1 MTYSERNRQI
11 IPEETVRIAR
21 AAFPK
26 GNAYMRI
33 RDELGELYEDEKFAG
48 LFSKEGQPGEAP
60 GLLAMVSIF
69 QFMEGLSDRQAAD
82 GVRSRIDWKYALGLE
97 ITDAGFDYSL
107 LSEFRDRLIA
117 GSLEQELLDE
127 LLRLCASKDLL
138 KKRGRQRSDST
149 HVLGAVRELNRLE
162 QLGETLRYAL
172 NDVAEIE
179 PEWMRQHAKIDWY
192 QRYAVRFEAAR
203 LPSTEAKRD
212 EMALEIGQAGYE
224 LLAAAYDCASPE
236 TVRTAKGIE
245 VLRRIWLQQYYLNE
259 DQVCLRGSGNL
270 PPAQLLICSPYDVEV
285 RWSQKR
291 QTEWTGYK
299 VHLTET
305 CDEKMPAL
313 ITNVLTTPAT
323 TPDVAVTERIHQNL
337 SSKGFA
343 PQEHIVDTGYIDAEL
358 IVTSQHNH
366 QIELLG
372 PVLLDTT
379 WQGRAKA
386 GFELASFQINWEKH
400 EVVCPQGHPSRIWS
414 ESHDCANNPVI
425 HIRFAAQNCS
435 ACPVRSLCTHA
446 QSNPRSLKLRIQAQ
460 HEALQNARAQQNTE
474 AFKQRYKKRAG
485 VEGTLSQGIR
495 TFDLRKTRYIGL
507 AKTHLQHCLS
517 AVAINLVRL
526 ARWFEGI
533 APAQTRISAF
543 ATLATS

>member
-1 MTYSERNRQI
+1 MTYSERNRQS

-21 AAFPK
+21 AVFPK

-33 RDELGELYEDEKFAG
+33 RDELGELYEDEKFTG

-60 GLLAMVSIF
+60 GLLAVVSIF
-69 QFMEGLSDRQAAD
+69 QFMEGLSDRQAANA
-82 GVRSRIDWKYALGLE
+82 VRSRIDWKYALGLE

-107 LSEFRDRLIA
+107 LSEFRGRLIA
-117 GSLEQELLDE
+117 GSLEQKLLDE
-127 LLRLCASKDLL
+127 LLKLCASKGLL

-162 QLGETLRYAL
+162 LLGETLRYAL

-203 LPSTEAKRD
+203 LPSTEAKRS

-224 LLAAAYDCASPE
+224 LLAAAYDHASPE
-236 TVRTAKGIE
+236 TVRDAKGIE

-259 DQVCLRGSGNL
+259 DQVCLRRSDNL
-270 PPAQLLICSPYDVEV
+270 PPGQLLIRSPYDVEV
-285 RWSQKR
+285 RRSKKR

-323 TPDVAVTERIHQNL
+323 TPDVAVTERIHQDL

-358 IVTSQHNH
+358 LVTSQQDH

-379 WQGRAKA
+379 WQGQAKA

-425 HIRFAAQNCS
+425 HIRFAAQDCS
-435 ACPVRSLCTHA
+435 ACAVRNLCTHA
-446 QSNPRSLKLRIQAQ
+446 QSNPRSLKLRLQAH

-485 VEGTLSQGIR
+485 VEGTLSQGVR
-495 TFDLRKTRYIGL
+495 AFDLRKTRYIGL

-517 AVAINLVRL
+517 AVAINLVRI
-526 ARWFEGI
+526 ARWLEGI

-543 ATLATS
+543 AALATS

>member
-1 MTYSERNRQI
+1 MTYSKRYRQT

-21 AAFPK
+21 AVFPK

-33 RDELGELYEDEKFAG
+33 RDELGVLYEDEKFAG

-60 GLLAMVSIF
+60 GLLAMVSVF
-69 QFMEGLSDRQAAD
+69 QFMEGISDRQAAD
-82 GVRSRIDWKYALGLE
+82 AVRSRIDWKYALGLE
-97 ITDAGFDYSL
+97 MTDAGFDFSL

-127 LLRLCASKDLL
+127 LLRMCEAKELL

-149 HVLGAVRELNRLE
+149 HVLGAVREMNRLE
-162 QLGETLRYAL
+162 MLGETLRYAL
-172 NDVAEIE
+172 NDVAELE
-179 PEWMRQHAKIDWY
+179 PDWMRQHAKVDWY
-192 QRYAVRFEAAR
+192 KRYAVRFEATR
-203 LPSTEAKRD
+203 LPSTEAKRT

-224 LLAAAYDCASPE
+224 LLVAAYDSASPE
-236 TVRTAKGIE
+236 TVRSAKGIE
-245 VLRRIWLQQYYLNE
+245 VLRQIWLQQYYLND
-259 DQVCLRGSGNL
+259 DQVCLRKSGNI
-270 PPAQLLICSPYDVEV
+270 PPAQLMIRSPYDVEV

-291 QTEWTGYK
+291 QTKWIGYK

-323 TPDVAVTERIHQNL
+323 TPDNAVTERIHQDL

-358 IVTSQHNH
+358 LVTSQQNH
-366 QIELLG
+366 QIGLLG
-372 PVLLDTT
+372 PALLDTT
-379 WQGRAKA
+379 WQGQAKT
-386 GFELASFQINWEKH
+386 GFDLANFQINWEKH
-400 EVVCPQGHPSRIWS
+400 EAVCPQGHQSRIWS

-425 HIRFAAQNCS
+425 HIRFAAEDCS
-435 ACPVRSLCTHA
+435 ACTVRSLCTRA
-446 QSNPRSLKLRIQAQ
+446 QKNPRSLKVQPQAY
-460 HEALQNARAQQNTE
+460 HEALQYARAQQDTE

-485 VEGTLSQGIR
+485 VEGTISQGVR
-495 TFDLRKTRYIGL
+495 AFDLRKTRYIGL

-517 AVAINLVRL
+517 AAAINLVRL
-526 ARWFEGI
+526 AHWFDGI
-533 APAQTRISAF
+533 APAQTRTSAF
-543 ATLATS
+543 AALAVP